1 MRGRA
6 SRCRRSEGDGGCP
19 SCHGFQETVLTS
31 TSRTETPPA
40 MVAVGGGEEGR
51 RVVVVVVDGGWKLRS
66 SRLEIGNLER
76 VEISKKLDVGLSELS

>member
-1 MRGRA
+1 
-6 SRCRRSEGDGGCP
+6 
-19 SCHGFQETVLTS
+19 
-31 TSRTETPPA
+31 